1 VAAADKVANLR
12 LTSPSPQGIAAIPR
26 TATAP
31 PATPR
36 QTFPLSPESVE
47 MNQKVQA
54 AKQAQQLRNLEAD
67 KAAAEAASKGVTTA
81 QNAAKTSEAMEMANA
96 ARAANMANRVISPA
110 NKAVSA
116 ARQIQAGRVGSDM
129 PSADTQPDYQSDEAG
144 NLANRYPAPV
154 VDDRTKRDLAN
165 YKPEEKKQIVAAAKD
180 ALPKTEDTDGW
191 SKNDWLQFGLSMM
204 AGQSPFALTNIGAAG
219 LGVIASKAEREKQKN
234 TLANYKAVHGASEV
248 QIAER
253 LMADDPSL
261 SFQDA
266 LEKGSLLIGGNT
278 KQSLAAIKAE
288 QEKDQRLKNYVAAVK
303 AINPM
308 TALGAMPTASPQQ
321 KQAYQNE
328 LKQLQALHK
337 ITPDQLGA
345 ASSPTAVPPIKV
357 VGVER

>member
-1 VAAADKVANLR
+1 
-12 LTSPSPQGIAAIPR
+12 
-26 TATAP
+26 
-31 PATPR
+31 
-36 QTFPLSPESVE
+36 
-47 MNQKVQA
+47 MNQKMQA
-54 AKQAQQLRNLEAD
+54 AKQAQQLRNLETD

-129 PSADTQPDYQSDEAG
+129 PSADTQPYYQSDEAG

-154 VDDRTKRDLAN
+154 ADDRTARNPAN
-165 YKPEEKKQIVAAAKD
+165 YKPEENKQIVAAAKD

-234 TLANYKAVHGASEV
+234 QLANYKAVHGAPAV
-248 QIAER
+248 QVAER

-278 KQSLAAIKAE
+278 KQDIADAKTAAVAATN
-288 QEKDQRLKNYVAAVK
+288 LKNFNTAKDKLDTKYPPIL
-303 AINPM
+303 IN
-308 TALGAMPTASPQQ
+308 GSGPTAIAM
-321 KQAYQNE
+321 KKKYQEE
-328 LKQLQALHK
+328 LQNLLQEHNIPA
-337 ITPDQLGA
+337 TPPTAPA
-345 ASSPTAVPPIKV
+345 ASPIKV
-357 VGVER
+357 LNVRPNP